1 MKHRHYTQRIAALI
15 LMLTAT
21 GIALATP
28 RSVEQARKAAIMQM
42 QKHSAN
48 KVKAHGETGTAIN
61 PQLVLAKKKQNK
73 NEAYYYV
80 FSAGHDLGYTIVSG
94 DDRLP
99 EIVGY
104 TESGNYDA
112 DKLPENLASF
122 MQAYQDF
129 ADNATDGQIE
139 EIKEWKAQMRHEP
152 VAPLMEEKW
161 NQRTPYNNMCPEY
174 KYYNNYF
181 QIESDRAVTG
191 CTATAISQ
199 ILHHYNCPD
208 VLKEDI
214 PEYTS
219 KVKING
225 YQNETTMPAITA
237 GEQYDWQNML
247 NVYKGAE
254 TQEQKDAVAKLMLHV
269 GCAVKTTYGSS
280 SGASA
285 TAETFTKYF
294 GMDKEL
300 VRQVFR
306 KDYNISQWDNML
318 YGELAAKRPVF
329 YDGQST
335 GGGHAFVVHGY
346 DEGLYYVN
354 WGWGGQSDGYFD
366 ITILNPY
373 NTNGTGASTSDDG
386 YSMKNSMIIGI
397 TPDNGKVDNVN
408 KAVFTAKSLTVKN
421 LKVQNGNVTAK
432 ADISVINFNQT
443 KHTRY
448 VSVGYMDDNCNIHN
462 IATPAEITIQE
473 ATADGRGYSKSGT
486 CNISYPYTTGNYTL
500 VLIESI
506 DKETWALCPQYSS
519 TFTPV
524 YIKVQDGE
532 ANITTPSTSLTATAA
547 LDTESGGY
555 AGMPN
560 TINITVNNSGNLE
573 YYDKVY
579 VVVSSEKTMPEK
591 VYTYATG
598 ITAPANGSTT
608 FDFVY
613 TPQTAETYNFWILD
627 VHNQEIGKSSIKFK
641 EATAPELSF
650 VSIRCSNASDEKV
663 FAEFARDNVE
673 MDKVNDTKAEFTFE
687 IKNDGG
693 YYEGQFRLYEYN
705 NAIDDSHWLCDGYEK
720 TLKIPGNSTTTFK
733 FTIEGDAGSTVGLRL
748 QSAPGT
754 AQIAG
759 LTTPNEHEGYY
770 PPFTDCEIC
779 YLAGSGSGI
788 NDIQADTEKE
798 GAFYNLR
805 GEKVSNPTKGIYI
818 KNGKKYLL
826 K

>member
-161 NQRTPYNNMCPEY
+161 NQRAPYNNMCPEY
-174 KYYNNYF
+174 KYSWT
-181 QIESDRAVTG
+181 ESNRAVTG

-199 ILHHYNCPD
+199 ILHHYGCPD
-208 VLKEDI
+208 ALKEDI

-219 KVKING
+219 KITING
-225 YQNETTMPAITA
+225 YPNEITMPAITA
-237 GEQYDWQNML
+237 GEQYDWQNMP
-247 NVYKGAE
+247 NVYKGTE

-269 GCAVKTTYGSS
+269 GCAVKTTYGPSS
-280 SGASA
+280 TASA
-285 TAETFTKYF
+285 SAETFTKYF

-300 VRQVFR
+300 VRQLFR
-306 KDYNISQWDNML
+306 KDYNISQWDKML
-318 YGELAAKRPVF
+318 YDELVAGRPVY

-346 DEGLYYVN
+346 NEGLYYVN

-373 NTNGTGASTSDDG
+373 NTHDAGASWSDDG

-397 TPDNGKVDNVN
+397 TPDNGKVDNVS
-408 KAVFTAKSLTVKN
+408 TAKITSFEKLQV
-421 LKVQNGNVTAK
+421 GN
-432 ADISVINFNQT
+432 ISISNSQINATVINSPQNSNLNG
-443 KHTRY
+443 KIYISIGYADNNGKY
-448 VSVGYMDDNCNIHN
+448 VSISTPEEIDSQKLPQGYYYK
-462 IATPAEITIQE
+462 
-473 ATADGRGYSKSGT
+473 GRYSQ
-486 CNISYPYTTGNYTL
+486 ISFNYEEGRIYKL
-500 VLIESI
+500 CLIEST
-506 DKETWALCPQYSS
+506 DLQNWTACAGEET
-519 TFTPV
+519 T
-524 YIKVQDGE
+524 
-532 ANITTPSTSLTATAA
+532 STSIKIEKQICTVIPQSQILTATAA

-560 TINITVNNSGNLE
+560 KINITVNNSGNLE

-579 VVVSSEKTMPEK
+579 VMVSTEETMPEG
-591 VYTYATG
+591 YTYATG
-598 ITAPANGSTT
+598 ITAPVDGSTT
-608 FDFVY
+608 FDFIY
-613 TPQTAETYNFWILD
+613 TPQTAQTYNFWILD
-627 VHNQEIGKSSIKFK
+627 IYGQEIGKSSITFK

-663 FAEFARDNVE
+663 FAEFQEYEKVE
-673 MDKVNDTKAEFTFE
+673 MYKVNDTKADFIFE

-693 YYEGQFRLYEYN
+693 YYEGKFVISEYK
-705 NAIDDSHWLCDGYEK
+705 SGYWYDRSEI
-720 TLKIPGNSTTTFK
+720 LKIPGNATTTFK
-733 FTIEGDAGSTVGLRL
+733 FTIEGNADSTVGIRMVN
-748 QSAPGT
+748 AGT
-754 AQIAG
+754 ATITG
-759 LTTPNEHEGYY
+759 LTTPNDHYVEDIGYY
-770 PPFTDCEIC
+770 RFLDCEIC